1 MQMLNKF
8 VAIATLLLFTAISVS
23 AQTPAELLK
32 KASKAVDA
40 ANGKKDKMAEA
51 EAALDAAMKAP
62 ENQSNIDVWLLQAK
76 FYNDQAELDNI
87 NRTNALTI
95 LKKAS
100 YKNEFTYSANKGL
113 VSIQQAIKLLQPSA
127 PDYKK
132 QVKKV
137 VEAASKL
144 QPYLNFYSQEFTEN
158 KDYANSY
165 TSFKGTMDLHDF
177 IKANGGKSSLDDS
190 KAMDRQMYLTALIS
204 TFADKRVENI
214 PLYEKLI
221 ATGKDTSFNYSALYD
236 AKMSLK
242 TAADSAAAISILT
255 KGRAKFPDDSQLL
268 FTEINYYL
276 KIGKLDVLIDKLK
289 EGIKREPKNVGLYFT
304 LGNVYD
310 NLSQQVTDETKKT
323 EYDNESINY
332 YNKALEIDPKNTEA
346 LYSLGAR
353 YYNKAAKISKD
364 MKAMESDFSK
374 AGQKKYDG
382 LEKEMQAQFDLALP
396 YFKKAESFNA
406 NDQNTLIA
414 LKEIFAR
421 KNDLKTSN
429 EFKARLQTVTD
440 GGKNAT
446 PFFKE

>member
-1 MQMLNKF
+1 MQILNKF
-8 VAIATLLLFTAISVS
+8 VAIATLLFFTTISIS
-23 AQTPAELLK
+23 AQTPADLLK
-32 KASKAVDA
+32 KASKAVEA
-40 ANGKKDKMAEA
+40 ANGKKEKMAEA
-51 EAALDAAMKAP
+51 ETALDAALKAP
-62 ENQSNIDVWLLQAK
+62 ENQSNIDVWLIQAK
-76 FYNDQAELDNI
+76 FYNDQAELDNL
-87 NRTNALTI
+87 NRTTALTI
-95 LKKAS
+95 QKKAS
-100 YKNEFTYSANKGL
+100 YKNEYTYSANKGL
-113 VSIQQAIKLLQPSA
+113 ASIQQAIKLLQPSA

-137 VEAASKL
+137 VEAANKL

-165 TSFKGTMDLHDF
+165 TSFKGTMELHDF

-214 PLYEKLI
+214 PLYEKMI
-221 ATGKDTSFNYSALYD
+221 ATGKDTSFTYSALYD

-242 TAADSAAAISILT
+242 TPADSAAAISILS
-255 KGRAKFPDDSQLL
+255 KGREKFKDDSQLL

-289 EGIKREPKNVGLYFT
+289 EGIQREPKNVGLYFT

-310 NLSQQVTDETKKT
+310 NLSQQEKDEAKKT
-323 EYDNESINY
+323 SYDNESVNY

-382 LEKEMQAQFDLALP
+382 LEKDMQAQFDLSLP

-406 NDQNTLIA
+406 NDQNTLTA

-429 EFKARLQTVTD
+429 EFKTRLQTVTD
-440 GGKNAT
+440 GGKNAA
-446 PFFKE
+446 PYFKE

>member
-1 MQMLNKF
+1 MQILNKF
-8 VAIATLLLFTAISVS
+8 VAIATLLFFTTISIS
-23 AQTPAELLK
+23 AQTPADLLK
-32 KASKAVDA
+32 KASKAVEA
-40 ANGKKDKMAEA
+40 ANGKKEKMAEA
-51 EAALDAAMKAP
+51 ETALDAALKAP
-62 ENQSNIDVWLLQAK
+62 ENQSNIDVWLIQAK
-76 FYNDQAELDNI
+76 FYNDQAELDNL
-87 NRTNALTI
+87 NRTTALTI
-95 LKKAS
+95 QKKAS
-100 YKNEFTYSANKGL
+100 YKNEYTYSANKGL
-113 VSIQQAIKLLQPSA
+113 ASIQQAIKLLQPSA

-137 VEAASKL
+137 VEAANKL

-165 TSFKGTMDLHDF
+165 TSFKGTMELHDF

-214 PLYEKLI
+214 PLYEKMI
-221 ATGKDTSFNYSALYD
+221 ATGKDTSFTYSALYD

-242 TAADSAAAISILT
+242 TPADSAAAISILS
-255 KGRAKFPDDSQLL
+255 KGREKFKDDSQLL
-268 FTEINYYL
+268 FAEINYYL

-289 EGIKREPKNVGLYFT
+289 EGIQREPKNVGLYFT

-310 NLSQQVTDETKKT
+310 NLSQQEKDEAKKT
-323 EYDNESINY
+323 SYDNESVNY

-382 LEKEMQAQFDLALP
+382 LEKDMQAQFDLSLP

-406 NDQNTLIA
+406 NDQNTLTA

-429 EFKARLQTVTD
+429 EFKTRLQTVTD
-440 GGKNAT
+440 GGKNAA
-446 PFFKE
+446 PYFKE

>member
-1 MQMLNKF
+1 MQMLNKL
-8 VAIATLLLFTAISVS
+8 VAVAALLLFTAVSIS

-40 ANGKKDKMAEA
+40 ANGKKEKMPEA

-62 ENQSNIDVWLLQAK
+62 ENQSNIDAWLTQAK

-87 NRTNALTI
+87 NRTTALTV
-95 LKKAS
+95 LKKAT

-113 VSIQQAIKLLQPSA
+113 AAIQQAIKLLQPSA

-137 VEAASKL
+137 VEATSKL

-177 IKANGGKSSLDDS
+177 IKANGGKSSLDDQ

-221 ATGKDTSFNYSALYD
+221 ATGKDTSFTYAALYD

-242 TAADSAAAISILT
+242 TSADSANAISILS

-268 FTEINYYL
+268 FSEINYYL

-310 NLSQQVTDETKKT
+310 NLSQQEKDEAKRTG
-323 EYDNESINY
+323 YDNESINY

-353 YYNKAAKISKD
+353 YYNKAAKLSKD

-382 LEKEMQAQFDLALP
+382 LEKDMQAQFDLSLP

-406 NDQNTLIA
+406 NDQNTLVA
-414 LKEIFAR
+414 LKEIYAR

-429 EFKARLQTVTD
+429 EFKMRLQTVTD

-446 PFFKE
+446 SYFKE

>member
-1 MQMLNKF
+1 MQILNKC
-8 VAIATLLLFTAISVS
+8 VAVAALLFFTVISVS

-32 KASKAVDA
+32 KASRAVD
-40 ANGKKDKMAEA
+40 NIGGKKEKMAEA
-51 EAALDAAMKAP
+51 ETAIDAALKAP
-62 ENQSNIDVWLLQAK
+62 ENQSSIDAWLTQAR
-76 FYNDQAELDNI
+76 FYNEQAELDNI
-87 NRTNALTI
+87 NNTTATTV

-100 YKNEFTYSANKGL
+100 FKKEFPTSAVSGL
-113 VSIQQAIKLLQPSA
+113 VAIQKAMKLLQPTA

-132 QVKKV
+132 QLKKV

-144 QPYLNFYSQEFTEN
+144 QPYLNFYSQDFTEG
-158 KDYANSY
+158 KDYLNAYN
-165 TSFKGTMDLHDF
+165 SFKGTIDLHDF
-177 IKANGGKSSLDDS
+177 IKANGGKSTLDDA
-190 KAMDRQMYLTALIS
+190 KAMERQQYLTALIS

-221 ATGKDTSFNYSALYD
+221 ASGKDTSFTYTALYD

-242 TAADSAAAISILT
+242 TAADSTAAIAALT
-255 KGRAKFPDDSQLL
+255 KGRTKFPDDTQLL

-276 KIGKLDVLIDKLK
+276 KAGKLDVLIDKLK

-310 NLSQQVTDETKKT
+310 NLSQNEKNEAKKA
-323 EYDNESINY
+323 EYDTESINY

-346 LYSLGAR
+346 LYSIGAR
-353 YYNKAAKISKD
+353 YYNKAAKLSKD

-374 AGQKKYDG
+374 AGQKKYDA
-382 LEKEMQAQFDLALP
+382 LEKEMQSQFDLALP
-396 YFKKAESFNA
+396 YFKKAEGFNP

-414 LKEIFAR
+414 LKEIYAR
-421 KNDLKTSN
+421 KSDLKTSN
-429 EFKARLQTVTD
+429 EFKTRLQTVTD

-446 PFFKE
+446 SFFKE

>member
-1 MQMLNKF
+1 MNKF
-8 VAIATLLLFTAISVS
+8 VAVAALLFFSAVSLS

-40 ANGKKDKMAEA
+40 ANGKKEKMAEA
-51 EAALDAAMKAP
+51 TAALDAAMAAP
-62 ENQSNIDVWLLQAK
+62 ENQSSIDAWLTKAR
-76 FYNDQAELDNI
+76 FYNDQAEFDNI
-87 NRTNALTI
+87 QRTTALTV
-95 LKKAS
+95 LKKAT
-100 YKNEFTYSANKGL
+100 YKNEFPTSANSGL
-113 VSIQQAIKLLQPSA
+113 SAIQQAIKLLQPTA

-132 QVKKV
+132 QLKKV
-137 VEAASKL
+137 VEAATKL
-144 QPYLNFYSQEFTEN
+144 QPYLNSYSQEFTET
-158 KDYANSY
+158 KDYANAY

-177 IKANGGKSSLDDS
+177 IKANGGKSSLDDA

-204 TFADKRVENI
+204 TFADKKVENI

-221 ATGKDTSFNYSALYD
+221 ATGKDTSFTYSALYD

-242 TAADSAAAISILT
+242 TVADSTAALAALS
-255 KGRAKFPDDSQLL
+255 KGRTKFPDDTQLL

-276 KIGKLDVLIDKLK
+276 KAGKLDVLIDKLK

-304 LGNVYD
+304 LGNVFD
-310 NLSQQVTDETKKT
+310 NLSQQEKDEAKKN
-323 EYDNESINY
+323 EYDTESINY

-346 LYSLGAR
+346 LYSIGAR
-353 YYNKAAKISKD
+353 YYNKAAKLSKD

-374 AGQKKYDG
+374 AGQKKYDA
-382 LEKEMQAQFDLALP
+382 LEKDMQAQFDLALP
-396 YFKKAESFNA
+396 YFKKAESYNA

-440 GGKNAT
+440 GGKNAASY
-446 PFFKE
+446 FKE